1 MKNKKNA
8 LGISAL
14 VIFFIFILLQGYSV
28 AYFIVN
34 SHNVY
39 KYVSKEVTFSY
50 IMLGIMQILY
60 MVVLITWFVFF
71 IYERKISRIPLII
84 TFCYYVFRIIDNLII
99 HKITM
104 GYYAKKGFLKE
115 VYKDSWLKD
124 NWTLIV
130 IAIAWLTLIFGTK
143 MISKII
149 FISIRGGLLL
159 MNIFTLVRIL
169 IHNTKLSG
177 IKITG
182 MSIYYATI
190 RITCFLSIVLF
201 MLYLLKDDLF
211 YKKSLEQ
218 VQKGGH

>member
-1 MKNKKNA
+1 MIIHDITRLTVLLYKKEHAWHALFKIKKGRGKMKNKKNA

-50 IMLGIMQILY
+50 IMLGIIQILY

-84 TFCYYVFRIIDNLII
+84 TFGYFVFRIIDNLII

-124 NWTLIV
+124 NWNV
-130 IAIAWLTLIFGTK
+130 Y
-143 MISKII
+143 
-149 FISIRGGLLL
+149 
-159 MNIFTLVRIL
+159 IL
-169 IHNTKLSG
+169 C
-177 IKITG
+177 
-182 MSIYYATI
+182 Y
-190 RITCFLSIVLF
+190 
-201 MLYLLKDDLF
+201 D
-211 YKKSLEQ
+211 
-218 VQKGGH
+218 